1 MGCTKPILLAGSIVA
16 AIHLHGQIPLSSL
29 LNFTYTQNFDSLA
42 SSGTGHSW
50 VNNSTI
56 PGWYLSRTTYN
67 AGTGADSAV
76 SAYSF
81 GSAGSTD
88 RALGSVAGATTPA
101 GAIGYGITFY
111 NDTARAYPGFDVLFT
126 GEQWRRTGNND
137 PQRLQF
143 GYKIGSSLMISPLDA
158 GFSSV
163 ASLDFVTPIT
173 GTPALALDGNLPA
186 NIEELAAAL
195 TFSQSLDPGEYI
207 MFTWVDVGDPNADH
221 GLAIDNL
228 SIEIPEGDTL
238 PGLIVVGLFATALR
252 LRRNCASWRAIADG
266 PGSTRQ

>member
-56 PGWYLSRTTYN
+56 PGWYLSRASYN
-67 AGTGADSAV
+67 ANDGGSSTVA
-76 SAYSF
+76 AYSYGSS
-81 GSAGSTD
+81 GSAD
-88 RALGSVAGATTPA
+88 RALGSVAGGSVTTYFGVRFVNNTPLTIYPA
-101 GAIGYGITFY
+101 F
-111 NDTARAYPGFDVLFT
+111 NLSFV
-126 GEQWRRTGNND
+126 GEQWRKANNGASH
-137 PQRLQF
+137 RLEF
-143 GYKIGSSLMISPLDA
+143 GYKISSSPLTNPADV

-163 ASLDFVTPIT
+163 PALDFVSPVFGAT
-173 GTPALALDGNLPA
+173 AASALDGNLA
-186 NIEELAAAL
+186 GNRLLLEESVVFNQLL
-195 TFSQSLDPGEYI
+195 EPGEEI
-207 MFTWVDVGDPNADH
+207 MFRWADPDNVNADH

-252 LRRNCASWRAIADG
+252 LRRNCASRRAIADG